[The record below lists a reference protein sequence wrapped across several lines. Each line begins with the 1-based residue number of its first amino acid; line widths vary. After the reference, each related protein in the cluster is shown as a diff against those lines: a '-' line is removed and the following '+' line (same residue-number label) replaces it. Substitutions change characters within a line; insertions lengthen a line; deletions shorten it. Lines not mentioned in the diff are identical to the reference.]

1 VTKEDLLQT
10 LNAEFAGLLS
20 TLEGL
25 GEEAATRVWYGDW
38 SVRDILAHVSGWHT
52 EMAQAFE
59 RMARG
64 ERPVPE
70 GTDYSDPNPWNA
82 RFAEAKG
89 DTSFVDMVQELKA
102 SEAAFVEAAKQVP
115 ADRFEEGRAAYRI
128 LHASGIDHY
137 REHAPEIREWREREG
152 I

>member
-1 VTKEDLLQT
+1 MTKEDLLQT
-10 LNAEFAGLLS
+10 LDAEFASLLS

-38 SVRDILAHVSGWHT
+38 SVRDILAHVAGWHR

-59 RMARG
+59 RIARG

-70 GTDYSDPNPWNA
+70 SIDYGDPDPWNA
-82 RFAEAKG
+82 GFVEAKG

-102 SEAAFVEAAKQVP
+102 SKEAFVGAAGKVP
-115 ADRFEEGRAAYRI
+115 TDRFEEGRAAYRI
-128 LHASGIDHY
+128 LHATGIDHY
-137 REHAPEIREWREREG
+137 REHAPEIRQWREREG

>member
-1 VTKEDLLQT
+1 MTKEDLLQT
-10 LNAEFAGLLS
+10 LDTEFASLLS

-38 SVRDILAHVSGWHT
+38 SVRDILAHISGWHG

-59 RMARG
+59 RIARG

-70 GTDYSDPNPWNA
+70 GIDYGDPNPWNA
-82 RFAEAKG
+82 RFAEAKC
-89 DTSFVDMVQELKA
+89 DTSFVEMVQELNA
-102 SEAAFVEAAKQVP
+102 SKAAFVGAAEQVP
-115 ADRFEEGRAAYRI
+115 TDRFEEGRATYRI
-128 LHASGIDHY
+128 LHATGIDHY
-137 REHAPEIREWREREG
+137 REHAPEIRQWREREG